1 MENNFEAIKK
11 MNPTQLAE
19 FINDLPK
26 KQHNLFCHKK
36 NCARYVTCRTCIY
49 EWLHEQADQV
59 FY

>member
-49 EWLHEQADQV
+49 EWLHEQAN
-59 FY
+59 